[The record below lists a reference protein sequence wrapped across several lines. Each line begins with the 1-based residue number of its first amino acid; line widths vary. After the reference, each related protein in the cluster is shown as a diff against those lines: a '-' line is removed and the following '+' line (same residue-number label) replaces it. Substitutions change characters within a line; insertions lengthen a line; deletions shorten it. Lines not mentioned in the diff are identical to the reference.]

1 MRKFRPAGTGVRL
14 VKSRFHCMFRAKP
27 VRVTMGRQQRSNN
40 LCFVLLLLFF
50 GARFICAAV
59 FSEDDFYQVKACC
72 SFTGPN
78 FDKIEYILTSSFNK
92 QKMMEYNSTRGN
104 WIGFTDFSIVASHYW
119 NLDPLDRLE
128 RAMEIKLMCYENI
141 KYIQTIGN
149 LSTTPTMRI
158 KSVKQ
163 PDGRHPA
170 MLVCSAYNFY
180 PKQIQITWLRN
191 DQEVTEGV
199 SNTDVIPDGELY
211 YQFHSYLEYT
221 PTSGER
227 ISCMVEHVTLWEPRI
242 IVWNNS
248 LPEGE
253 KTKIVVG
260 LCGLIFGLVIFLS
273 GFIYYKKKCAVYNS
287 VYYSEEM

>member
-1 MRKFRPAGTGVRL
+1 MKAYSFLFTL
-14 VKSRFHCMFRAKP
+14 FLSLESP
-27 VRVTMGRQQRSNN
+27 V
-40 LCFVLLLLFF
+40 L
-50 GARFICAAV
+50 
-59 FSEDDFYQVKACC
+59 SEDDFYQVNACC
-72 SFTGPN
+72 SFSGPD
-78 FDKIEYILTSSFNK
+78 FTRIEYILTASFNK
-92 QKMMEYNSTRGN
+92 QMMMEYNSTRGN
-104 WIGFTDFSIVASHYW
+104 WIGFTSISIAASHYW
-119 NLDPLDRLE
+119 NADISDKFERL
-128 RAMEIKLMCYENI
+128 AEIKLMCYDNI
-141 KYIQTIGN
+141 NYMQTTGS
-149 LSTTPTMRI
+149 LSTTPTMRM

-170 MLVCSAYNFY
+170 MLVCSAYDFY

-227 ISCMVEHVTLWEPRI
+227 ISCMVEHFTLSEPRI

-260 LCGLIFGLVIFLS
+260 LCGLILGLVIFLS

-287 VYYSEEM
+287 VHYSEEM

>member
-1 MRKFRPAGTGVRL
+1 MKNYF
-14 VKSRFHCMFRAKP
+14 SYF
-27 VRVTMGRQQRSNN
+27 S
-40 LCFVLLLLFF
+40 
-50 GARFICAAV
+50 AV
-59 FSEDDFYQVKACC
+59 FSDEDFYQVKACC
-72 SFTGPN
+72 SFNGPN
-78 FDKIEYILTSSFNK
+78 FDKIEYILTASFNK
-92 QKMMEYNSTRGN
+92 QKMLEYNSTRGN
-104 WIGFTDFSIVASHYW
+104 WIGFTDYSIVASTFW
-119 NLDPLDRLE
+119 NKDPLDRFINFCL
-128 RAMEIKLMCYENI
+128 RPNVKEIINNNPFFL
-141 KYIQTIGN
+141 GN

-163 PDGRHPA
+163 PDGRHQA
-170 MLVCSAYNFY
+170 VLVCSAYNFY

-260 LCGLIFGLVIFLS
+260 LCGLIIGLVIFIS
-273 GFIYYKKKCAVYNS
+273 GFIYHKKKYAI
-287 VYYSEEM
+287 YYSVHQGEEM

>member
-1 MRKFRPAGTGVRL
+1 SF
-14 VKSRFHCMFRAKP
+14 
-27 VRVTMGRQQRSNN
+27 
-40 LCFVLLLLFF
+40 LLLSSFN
-50 GARFICAAV
+50 IIYIYV
-59 FSEDDFYQVKACC
+59 YIHYEDFYQVKACC
-72 SFTGPN
+72 SFNGPN
-78 FDKIEYILTSSFNK
+78 FDKIEYILTASFNK
-92 QKMMEYNSTRGN
+92 QKMLEYNSTRGN
-104 WIGFTDFSIVASHYW
+104 WIGFTDYSIVASTFW
-119 NLDPLDRLE
+119 NKDPLDRLE
-128 RAMEIKLMCYENI
+128 RAMEIKLMCFDNRAF
-141 KYIQTIGN
+141 IQTISKRN

-170 MLVCSAYNFY
+170 VLVCSAYNFY

-199 SNTDVIPDGELY
+199 SNIDVIPDGELY

-227 ISCMVEHVTLWEPRI
+227 ISCMVEHVTLSEI

-253 KTKIVVG
+253 KTTIVVG
-260 LCGLIFGLVIFLS
+260 LCGLIIGLVIFIS
-273 GFIYYKKKCAVYNS
+273 GFIYHKKKGRIS
-287 VYYSEEM
+287 F

>member
-1 MRKFRPAGTGVRL
+1 MNAYNFLLTL
-14 VKSRFHCMFRAKP
+14 
-27 VRVTMGRQQRSNN
+27 
-40 LCFVLLLLFF
+40 FVSL
-50 GARFICAAV
+50 GNPAV
-59 FSEDDFYQVKACC
+59 FSDEDFYQVKACC
-72 SFTGPN
+72 SFNGPN
-78 FDKIEYILTSSFNK
+78 FDKIEYILTASFNK
-92 QKMMEYNSTRGN
+92 QKMLEYNSTRGN
-104 WIGFTDFSIVASHYW
+104 WIGFTDYSIVASTFW
-119 NLDPLDRLE
+119 NKDPLDRLE
-128 RAMEIKLMCYENI
+128 RAMEIKLMCFDNRAF
-141 KYIQTIGN
+141 IQTIRN

-163 PDGRHPA
+163 PDGEHPA

-260 LCGLIFGLVIFLS
+260 LCGLIIGLVIFIS
-273 GFIYYKKKCAVYNS
+273 GFIYHKKKYAIYNS
-287 VYYSEEM
+287 VHQGEEM

>member
-1 MRKFRPAGTGVRL
+1 EWSLFL
-14 VKSRFHCMFRAKP
+14 YF
-27 VRVTMGRQQRSNN
+27 SNSP
-40 LCFVLLLLFF
+40 
-50 GARFICAAV
+50 IQPHIY
-59 FSEDDFYQVKACC
+59 EDFYQVKACC
-72 SFTGPN
+72 SFNGPN
-78 FDKIEYILTSSFNK
+78 FDKIEYILTASFNK
-92 QKMMEYNSTRGN
+92 QKMLEYNSTRGN
-104 WIGFTDFSIVASHYW
+104 WIGFTDYSIVASTFW
-119 NLDPLDRLE
+119 NKDPLDRLE
-128 RAMEIKLMCYENI
+128 RAMEIKLMCFDNRAF
-141 KYIQTIGN
+141 IQTISKRN

-170 MLVCSAYNFY
+170 VLVCSAYNFY

-199 SNTDVIPDGELY
+199 SNIDVIPDGELY

-227 ISCMVEHVTLWEPRI
+227 ISCMVEHVTLSEI

-253 KTKIVVG
+253 KTTIVVG
-260 LCGLIFGLVIFLS
+260 LCGLIIGLVIFIS
-273 GFIYYKKKCAVYNS
+273 GFIYHKKKGRIS
-287 VYYSEEM
+287 F

>member
-1 MRKFRPAGTGVRL
+1 C
-14 VKSRFHCMFRAKP
+14 SRFSALMCP
-27 VRVTMGRQQRSNN
+27 
-40 LCFVLLLLFF
+40 LFLYIDEIVSLALF
-50 GARFICAAV
+50 
-59 FSEDDFYQVKACC
+59 DACC
-72 SFTGPN
+72 SFNGPN
-78 FDKIEYILTSSFNK
+78 FDKIEYILTASFNK
-92 QKMMEYNSTRGN
+92 QKMLEYNSTRGN
-104 WIGFTDFSIVASHYW
+104 WIGFTDYSIVASTFW
-119 NLDPLDRLE
+119 NKDPLDRLE
-128 RAMEIKLMCYENI
+128 RAMEIKLMCFDNRDSLTFVLI
-141 KYIQTIGN
+141 
-149 LSTTPTMRI
+149 S
-158 KSVKQ
+158 
-163 PDGRHPA
+163 PDGRHQA
-170 MLVCSAYNFY
+170 VLVCSAYNFY

-260 LCGLIFGLVIFLS
+260 LCGLIIGLVIFIS
-273 GFIYYKKKCAVYNS
+273 GFIYHKKKKKVLGSIPA
-287 VYYSEEM
+287 

>member
-1 MRKFRPAGTGVRL
+1 MNAYTFLFTL
-14 VKSRFHCMFRAKP
+14 FLSLKSP
-27 VRVTMGRQQRSNN
+27 
-40 LCFVLLLLFF
+40 
-50 GARFICAAV
+50 V
-59 FSEDDFYQVKACC
+59 FSEEDFYQVRACC
-72 SFTGPN
+72 SFSGPN
-78 FDKIEYILTSSFNK
+78 FDKVEYILTARFNK

-104 WIGFTDFSIVASHYW
+104 WIGFTNYSIAAAHGWSR
-119 NLDPLDRLE
+119 DPYDRILRLLE
-128 RAMEIKLMCYENI
+128 MQLMCYENI
-141 KYIQTIGN
+141 HYMQDIGF
-149 LSTTPTMRI
+149 LSTTPTMKI

-180 PKQIQITWLRN
+180 PQQIQITWQRN

-199 SNTDVIPDGELY
+199 TNTDVIPDGELF

-227 ISCMVEHVTLWEPRI
+227 ISCMVEHFTLSEPRI
-242 IVWNNS
+242 IVWNDS

-260 LCGLIFGLVIFLS
+260 LCGLILGLVIFIS
-273 GFIYYKKKCAVYNS
+273 GFIYYKKKSAIYNS
-287 VYYSEEM
+287 VHQGEEL

>member
-1 MRKFRPAGTGVRL
+1 MNAYSF
-14 VKSRFHCMFRAKP
+14 
-27 VRVTMGRQQRSNN
+27 
-40 LCFVLLLLFF
+40 LFTLF
-50 GARFICAAV
+50 LSLESQV